1 MLMKNTIISLSAL
14 MLVAGLTSCDRKNY
28 VQQDMNCTASPTGD
42 MVELVYNTPATVFGS
57 CSSSIQST
65 LTSIDDSRC
74 PVDVNCVWAGKVSVL
89 INLNSEF
96 NIMLEPG
103 KQKDTVY
110 NNTGY
115 SFTLVDVVPR
125 PRSQP
130 PTSINEQKA
139 IVRIV
144 KQ

>member
-1 MLMKNTIISLSAL
+1 MKNLFILFFMCILG
-14 MLVAGLTSCDRKNY
+14 AGLTSCERKKY
-28 VQQDMNCTASPTGD
+28 VQQNINCTALPTGD
-42 MVELVYNTPATVFGS
+42 TVELVYNTPSTIFGP
-57 CSSSIQST
+57 CSNSVQST
-65 LTSIDDSRC
+65 LSSIDDSRC
-74 PVDVNCVWAGKVSVL
+74 PVDVVCVWAGKVSVL

-110 NNTGY
+110 NAIRY
-115 SFTLVDVVPR
+115 SFTLVDVVPH

-130 PTSINEQKA
+130 PTSVNEQKA

-144 KQ
+144 KQQ